1 MQDISE
7 CLATDPGYC
16 TQSNSLG
23 LELSLTS
30 NVQLPSVECL
40 EANSRQLKPTP
51 MHHERTKKNRRSAGI
66 VYNITNNH
74 FNVMPKNSTSRG
86 SSKQIYS
93 LPQHQSPNQVTII
106 TNNAVLLQANQL
118 AVAELFFK
126 CIHTVIRMPK
136 VRSS

>member
-106 TNNAVLLQANQL
+106 TNMQFCYKPINWL
-118 AVAELFFK
+118 
-126 CIHTVIRMPK
+126 
-136 VRSS
+136 